1 MNRTPISQILRSIR
15 PLSRQHKIYF
25 LRGLIALE
33 KKRSFRRAELEAAL
47 KPIVNEQFKSEN
59 RLDRKKAA

>member
-1 MNRTPISQILRSIR
+1 VKPTPLSQILRSIR
-15 PLSRQHKIYF
+15 LLSREHKIYF

-33 KKRSFRRAELEAAL
+33 KKRSFRREELEATL
-47 KPIVNEQFKSEN
+47 KLIVNAQLKSEN